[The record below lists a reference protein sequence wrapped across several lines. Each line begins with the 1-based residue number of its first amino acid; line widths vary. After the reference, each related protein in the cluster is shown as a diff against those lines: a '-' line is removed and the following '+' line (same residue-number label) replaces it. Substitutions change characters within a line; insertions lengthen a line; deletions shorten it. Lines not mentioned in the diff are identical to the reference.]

1 MDDER
6 NQKLL
11 KLLDIVSQ
19 RVRHQHSALW
29 EEEKHYSWWV
39 YVLFAGLIWVYT
51 NEHLSVVQKHTIITL
66 GGIFGMG
73 LAFWA
78 FQGIRRE
85 SEYFLKADRLMPE
98 QLARLT

>member
-51 NEHLSVVQKHTIITL
+51 NEHLSVVQKHAIITS
-66 GGIFGMG
+66 GGVFGMV
-73 LAFWA
+73 LAFSA
-78 FQGIRRE
+78 FKAIRRE
-85 SEYFLKADRLMPE
+85 GEYFLKADRLMPE
-98 QLARLT
+98 